1 MELEQEK
8 IEIRYAVPDDVEHI
22 IDLLDEVA
30 VERLWIGTEP
40 GFNRE
45 RRRAQILD
53 AIAHPDETPCWVAR
67 DGDVLIG
74 SIDVFHHQHA
84 GLTVGMLV
92 RASHRRR
99 GIGEALLEYTF
110 TWARE
115 HGVAALSLHVFPHN
129 KAARALYKKAGF
141 REVERFERDV
151 KRQSG
156 EVWDVILMR
165 KEFA

>member
-8 IEIRYAVPDDVEHI
+8 IEIRYVVPDDVEHI

-84 GLTVGMLV
+84 GPTIGMLV

-99 GIGEALLEYTF
+99 GIGEALLECTF
-110 TWARE
+110 SWARE